1 MLLEGSL
8 ELPIAV
14 LDDDEDSDIGVVFVV
29 TFSVNSSVTKFGGAG
44 NGFLFPSNS
53 ASKLHSDNSVFL
65 DVRCS
70 HFVESWIS

>member
-1 MLLEGSL
+1 MLLEVSL

-14 LDDDEDSDIGVVFVV
+14 LDDDEDSDIGVVLVV